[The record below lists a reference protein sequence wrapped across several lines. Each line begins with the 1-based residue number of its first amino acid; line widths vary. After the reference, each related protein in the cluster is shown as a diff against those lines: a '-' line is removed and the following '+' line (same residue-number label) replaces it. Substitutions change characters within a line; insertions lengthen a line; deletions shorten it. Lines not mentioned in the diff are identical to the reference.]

1 MDEGGITA
9 RLREL
14 MGSRKLAAFARDC
27 GIAASSMRQYL
38 DGSIP
43 GAEKAAQIAARCN
56 VSLVW
61 LITGEGPKAQ
71 NQSVVDKPKS
81 AEISRAPMI
90 DPELFGRVL
99 DRVSR
104 AYRDIGMRASDIDKG
119 RVAAEKYSEIVDQA
133 GDQDE
138 WPALLDLMEVRL
150 KKALQTAVNAPGQ
163 TKREA

>member
-1 MDEGGITA
+1 MTIET

-14 MGSRKLAAFARDC
+14 IGDGSVNGFAKAV
-27 GIAASSMRQYL
+27 GLPTATIRQYL
-38 DGSIP
+38 EGSIP
-43 GAEKAAQIAARCN
+43 GAEKAAQIAERCN

-61 LITGEGPKAQ
+61 LITGDGPKARPKT
-71 NQSVVDKPKS
+71 VDEKS
-81 AEISRAPMI
+81 IATSRAPLI

-104 AYRDIGMRASDIDKG
+104 AYRDIGIRVSDIDKG

-133 GDQDE
+133 GDADE